1 MRGQMAEEER
11 WTDTAL
17 FCLPAAA
24 QHSETPH
31 RHSFSHDLMVFSG
44 FAHTWP
50 IFSFNF
56 STHHGKCVVSRFNT
70 VLWPV
75 YQLPNSHHRHGFK
88 SFGTIVL
95 PIGDDQKQLKKYLH
109 CIVSLRETC
118 ESWWHT
124 GKGGGQMEEGEIRL
138 KCPWYPLSSRE
149 FDLWPLSGG
158 RQKQTIFPFSFG
170 HQYNIWECQQTDIK
184 APFSWDIPIY
194 LNLIL
199 WKKKKC
205 ALLHWT
211 KYKKNLAG

>member
-1 MRGQMAEEER
+1 MKVVSTRETQHTTPHLSADGSRCDQVAEESRSDEHAVKQSRVTMRGQMAEEER

-31 RHSFSHDLMVFSG
+31 HHSFSHDLMVFSG

-95 PIGDDQKQLKKYLH
+95 PIGDDQKQLKNTFTALYPYVRL
-109 CIVSLRETC
+109 VSLDGTQERE
-118 ESWWHT
+118 EVRW
-124 GKGGGQMEEGEIRL
+124 R
-138 KCPWYPLSSRE
+138 RE
-149 FDLWPLSGG
+149 RSG
-158 RQKQTIFPFSFG
+158 
-170 HQYNIWECQQTDIK
+170 
-184 APFSWDIPIY
+184 
-194 LNLIL
+194 
-199 WKKKKC
+199 
-205 ALLHWT
+205 
-211 KYKKNLAG
+211 